1 MPVAREA
8 LPVPSTLT
16 DSAICV
22 SAVLRSALAAR
33 VDIAWTFKRI
43 AYTKSALGERLAERG
58 EASPVLLRRPDRQ
71 TDATVE
77 QRHAGVQVLDE
88 YTAAAHSFEHGRRV
102 GNAHQDEIRI
112 AGENRDPGKLP
123 QLRVEA
129 PALVDDLLRL
139 RVEHVVMREDTLGD
153 HVGQRVDVV
162 GRTHLVELA
171 DPLRPSHRVAQAY
184 PGEAEL

>member
-33 VDIAWTFKRI
+33 VDIAGTFKRI
-43 AYTKSALGERLAERG
+43 AYTKSALGERLAEG
-58 EASPVLLRRPDRQ
+58 SEASPVLLRRPDRQ

-88 YTAAAHSFEHGRRV
+88 HAAAAHSLENRRRV
-102 GNAHQDEIRI
+102 GNADQDEIGI
-112 AGENRDPGKLP
+112 AGKNRDPAKLP
-123 QLRVEA
+123 QLGVEA

-139 RVEHVVMREDTLGD
+139 RIEHAVVGEDPLGH
-153 HVGQRVDVV
+153 HVG
-162 GRTHLVELA
+162 
-171 DPLRPSHRVAQAY
+171 
-184 PGEAEL
+184 